1 MPERE
6 GNRTHSLSLIR
17 NRGVSRNPLREG
29 EEVHISDGVLSPQV
43 WVSGYVITGA
53 LATYIL
59 AKKTDVSEIPKL
71 SVITAAVFVASLIH
85 IPVGP
90 TSVHLVLSGLAGITL
105 GLAAFP
111 AILVALIL
119 QAFLFQH
126 GGITTIGINTVNM
139 GLPALAAY
147 GVFLAVTRTNI
158 KGKYTIFGG
167 LAGGIAIALGIALLS
182 LCLLSTG
189 EYLEYVVPYVVVAH
203 LPVVAIEAIVVGAF
217 AGFMARVRPQ
227 LLKGYKPREV
237 V

>member
-1 MPERE
+1 MASHLPERE
-6 GNRTHSLSLIR
+6 GN
-17 NRGVSRNPLREG
+17 NRL
-29 EEVHISDGVLSPQV
+29 HISDGVLSPQV

-59 AKKTDVSEIPKL
+59 AKKTDISEIPKL

-105 GLAAFP
+105 GLSAFP

-217 AGFMARVRPQ
+217 AGFMVRVRPQ
-227 LLKGYKPREV
+227 LLKGYQPREV

>member
-1 MPERE
+1 M
-6 GNRTHSLSLIR
+6 
-17 NRGVSRNPLREG
+17 
-29 EEVHISDGVLSPQV
+29 HISDGVLSPQV

-59 AKKTDVSEIPKL
+59 TKKTDISEIPKL

-85 IPVGP
+85 IPIGP

-189 EYLEYVVPYVVVAH
+189 EHLEYVVPYVVVAH

-217 AGFMARVRPQ
+217 AGFMVRVRPQ
-227 LLKGYKPREV
+227 LLKGYQPREV

>member
-1 MPERE
+1 M
-6 GNRTHSLSLIR
+6 
-17 NRGVSRNPLREG
+17 
-29 EEVHISDGVLSPQV
+29 LSPQV

-59 AKKTDVSEIPKL
+59 TKKTDISEIPKL

-85 IPVGP
+85 IPIGP

-217 AGFMARVRPQ
+217 AGFMVRVRPQ
-227 LLKGYKPREV
+227 LLKGYQPREV

>member
-1 MPERE
+1 
-6 GNRTHSLSLIR
+6 
-17 NRGVSRNPLREG
+17 
-29 EEVHISDGVLSPQV
+29 VHISDGVLSPQV

-59 AKKTDVSEIPKL
+59 TKKTDISEIPKL

-85 IPVGP
+85 IPIGP

-147 GVFLAVTRTNI
+147 GVFLAVTKINI

-217 AGFMARVRPQ
+217 AGFMVRVRPQ
-227 LLKGYKPREV
+227 LLKGYQPREV

>member
-1 MPERE
+1 M
-6 GNRTHSLSLIR
+6 
-17 NRGVSRNPLREG
+17 
-29 EEVHISDGVLSPQV
+29 HISDGVLSPQV

-59 AKKTDVSEIPKL
+59 TKKTDISEIPKL

-85 IPVGP
+85 IPIGP

-217 AGFMARVRPQ
+217 AGFMVKVRPQ
-227 LLKGYKPREV
+227 LLKGYQPREV

>member
-1 MPERE
+1 
-6 GNRTHSLSLIR
+6 
-17 NRGVSRNPLREG
+17 
-29 EEVHISDGVLSPQV
+29 VHISDGVLSPQV

-59 AKKTDVSEIPKL
+59 TKKTDISEIPKL

-85 IPVGP
+85 IPIGP

-217 AGFMARVRPQ
+217 AGFMVKVRPQ
-227 LLKGYKPREV
+227 LLKGYQPREV

>member
-1 MPERE
+1 M
-6 GNRTHSLSLIR
+6 
-17 NRGVSRNPLREG
+17 
-29 EEVHISDGVLSPQV
+29 HISDGVLSPQV

-59 AKKTDVSEIPKL
+59 TKKTDISEIPKL

-85 IPVGP
+85 IPIGP

-217 AGFMARVRPQ
+217 AGFMLRVRPQ

>member
-1 MPERE
+1 LLERE
-6 GNRTHSLSLIR
+6 GN
-17 NRGVSRNPLREG
+17 NRL
-29 EEVHISDGVLSPQV
+29 HISDGVLSPQV

-59 AKKTDVSEIPKL
+59 TKKTDISEIPKL

-85 IPVGP
+85 IPIGP

-126 GGITTIGINTVNM
+126 GGITTVGINTVNM

-147 GVFLAVTRTNI
+147 GVFLAVTRINI

-217 AGFMARVRPQ
+217 AGFMVRVRPQ
-227 LLKGYKPREV
+227 LLKGY
-237 V
+237 

>member
-1 MPERE
+1 LLERE
-6 GNRTHSLSLIR
+6 GN
-17 NRGVSRNPLREG
+17 NRL
-29 EEVHISDGVLSPQV
+29 HISDGVLSPQV

-59 AKKTDVSEIPKL
+59 TKKTDISEIPKL

-85 IPVGP
+85 IPIGP

-217 AGFMARVRPQ
+217 AGFMVRVRPQ
-227 LLKGYKPREV
+227 LLKGYQPREV

>member
-1 MPERE
+1 MNKE
-6 GNRTHSLSLIR
+6 GAHRAPSLTL
-17 NRGVSRNPLREG
+17 LEG

-59 AKKTDVSEIPKL
+59 AKKTDISEIPKL

-90 TSVHLVLSGLAGITL
+90 TSVHLILSGLAGITL
-105 GLAAFP
+105 GLSAFP

-147 GVFLAVTRTNI
+147 GVFLIGTRTNI

-203 LPVVAIEAIVVGAF
+203 LPVVAIEAVVVGAF
-217 AGFMARVRPQ
+217 AGFMVGVRPQ

>member
-1 MPERE
+1 M
-6 GNRTHSLSLIR
+6 
-17 NRGVSRNPLREG
+17 
-29 EEVHISDGVLSPQV
+29 HISDGVLSPQV

-59 AKKTDVSEIPKL
+59 TKKTDISEIPKL

-85 IPVGP
+85 IPIGP

-126 GGITTIGINTVNM
+126 GGITTVGINTVNM

-147 GVFLAVTRTNI
+147 GVFLAVTRINI

-217 AGFMARVRPQ
+217 AGFMVRVRPQ
-227 LLKGYKPREV
+227 LLKGY
-237 V
+237 

>member
-1 MPERE
+1 M
-6 GNRTHSLSLIR
+6 
-17 NRGVSRNPLREG
+17 
-29 EEVHISDGVLSPQV
+29 HISDGVLSPQV

-59 AKKTDVSEIPKL
+59 TKKTDISEIPKL

-90 TSVHLVLSGLAGITL
+90 TSVHLILSGLAGITL

-217 AGFMARVRPQ
+217 AGFMVRVRPQ
-227 LLKGYKPREV
+227 LLKGYQPREV

>member
-1 MPERE
+1 M
-6 GNRTHSLSLIR
+6 
-17 NRGVSRNPLREG
+17 
-29 EEVHISDGVLSPQV
+29 LSPQV

-59 AKKTDVSEIPKL
+59 TKKTDISEIPKL

-85 IPVGP
+85 IPIGP

-147 GVFLAVTRTNI
+147 GVFLAVTRTNL

-217 AGFMARVRPQ
+217 AGFMVRVRPQ
-227 LLKGYKPREV
+227 LLKGYQPREV

>member
-1 MPERE
+1 M
-6 GNRTHSLSLIR
+6 
-17 NRGVSRNPLREG
+17 
-29 EEVHISDGVLSPQV
+29 HISDGVLSPQV

-59 AKKTDVSEIPKL
+59 TKKTDISEIPKL

-85 IPVGP
+85 IPIGP

-203 LPVVAIEAIVVGAF
+203 LPIVAIEAIVVGAF
-217 AGFMARVRPQ
+217 AGFMVRVRPQ
-227 LLKGYKPREV
+227 LLKGYQPREV

>member
-203 LPVVAIEAIVVGAF
+203 LPVIAIEAIVVGAF

>member
-1 MPERE
+1 M
-6 GNRTHSLSLIR
+6 
-17 NRGVSRNPLREG
+17 
-29 EEVHISDGVLSPQV
+29 HISDGVLSPQV

-59 AKKTDVSEIPKL
+59 TKKTDISEIPKL

-85 IPVGP
+85 IPIGP

-147 GVFLAVTRTNI
+147 GVFLAVTKINI

-217 AGFMARVRPQ
+217 AGFMVRVRPQ
-227 LLKGYKPREV
+227 LLKGYQPREV